1 MEAAIHHAAVILG
14 VKELRQ
20 EQKKV
25 VFTLMDGRHDV
36 FVSLP
41 TGFGKSF
48 CFQCLPLIHDYLS
61 GQKGSSIVLVVQ
73 PTAAIMRDHV
83 EAALL
88 SKDLSAAFINHE
100 QKDSS
105 IRQRVLEGKYQY
117 VYISP
122 ETLTENQPYRNM
134 LLTEAYKLNLVAL
147 AIDEAHT
154 VTSWYVVWM
163 QLLLLAS
170 YNCLLSF

>member
-1 MEAAIHHAAVILG
+1 MEAAIQHAAAILG

-20 EQKKV
+20 EQKDV
-25 VFTLMDGRHDV
+25 VYTLRMDRRHRDV

-61 GQKGSSIVLVVQ
+61 GRKGSSIVLVVQ

-83 EAALL
+83 EALL
-88 SKDLSAAFINHE
+88 SKDLRAAFVNHE

-147 AIDEAHT
+147 AVDEAHT
-154 VTSWYVVWM
+154 FTSWYVVCM
-163 QLLLLAS
+163 LLAS
-170 YNCLLSF
+170 